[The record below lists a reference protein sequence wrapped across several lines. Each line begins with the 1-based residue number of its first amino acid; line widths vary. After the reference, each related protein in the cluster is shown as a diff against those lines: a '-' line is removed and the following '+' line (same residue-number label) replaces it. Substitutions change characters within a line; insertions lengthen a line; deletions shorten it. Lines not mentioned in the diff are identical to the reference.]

1 VILKLEGVE
10 VRYGRAPA
18 VRGVDLELRKGEIV
32 TLIGPNGA
40 GKSST
45 LKAIFGLVRPTAGTI
60 AYRDTPL
67 VGRRPE
73 AIARL
78 GIALV
83 PEGRH
88 IFQTLTVAENL
99 ALGGAARG
107 RVGDATLAGVL
118 ARFPV
123 LERYYRKPAA
133 GLSGGEQQQLAI
145 ARALLA
151 EPELLILDEPSLG
164 LAPLVTREVFAA
176 LASLRDDGL
185 TVLLVE
191 QNAKQALALAD
202 RAYVLRSGAVVA
214 SGAADRLA
222 RSPEIAAA
230 YLGVGGR
237 AA

>member
-1 VILKLEGVE
+1 MLRLEGVD

-18 VRGVDLELRKGEIV
+18 VHGLDLELHHGEIV
-32 TLIGPNGA
+32 TLIGANGA

-45 LKAIFGLVRPTAGTI
+45 LKAIFGLVRPSAGAI
-60 AYRDTPL
+60 IYRDTSL
-67 VGRRPE
+67 VGRSPE

-78 GIALV
+78 GMALV

-107 RVGDATLAGVL
+107 RIDAAVLAGAL

-145 ARALLA
+145 ARALMA
-151 EPELLILDEPSLG
+151 EPDLLILDEPSLG
-164 LAPLVTREVFAA
+164 LAPLAIRDVFAA
-176 LASLRDDGL
+176 LGSLRDGGI

-214 SGAADRLA
+214 SGAADELA

-230 YLGVGGR
+230 YLGVGGL